1 MRAVQIRAPWRT
13 RASTNVVVTTKVPI
27 CRTRS
32 SSGQIAD
39 HGLIG
44 DLRTAALVTTN
55 GTVDWLCV
63 QRFDSSSVFCT
74 LLDSERG
81 GSWRLAP
88 TCQVLTTQQS
98 YFPDTNVLIARFL
111 TQDGVVEIRDFMP
124 LDLNDDDPR
133 QGLVRIV
140 KAVRGEMELRSEVRA
155 RFDYGQR
162 AATTTAQCDGSVLLF
177 DGEVVLRL
185 RASVP
190 LTVDDRE
197 VRTSFSLREVMSLHS
212 YSTSRRRRTTKAPYV
227 LRRRSGY
234 STSPSPS
241 GESGSPKAPTAAD
254 GAKRSNGRH

>member
-1 MRAVQIRAPWRT
+1 MGRFTGLLGILAVLLAAWLGSTDRRRIRWRT
-13 RASTNVVVTTKVPI
+13 VAWGLGLQVTF
-27 CRTRS
+27 
-32 SSGQIAD
+32 AF
-39 HGLIG
+39 
-44 DLRTAALVTTN
+44 LV
-55 GTVDWLCV
+55 L
-63 QRFDSSSVFCT
+63 
-74 LLDSERG
+74 
-81 GSWRLAP
+81 
-88 TCQVLTTQQS
+88 
-98 YFPDTNVLIARFL
+98 
-111 TQDGVVEIRDFMP
+111 
-124 LDLNDDDPR
+124 
-133 QGLVRIV
+133 
-140 KAVRGEMELRSEVRA
+140 